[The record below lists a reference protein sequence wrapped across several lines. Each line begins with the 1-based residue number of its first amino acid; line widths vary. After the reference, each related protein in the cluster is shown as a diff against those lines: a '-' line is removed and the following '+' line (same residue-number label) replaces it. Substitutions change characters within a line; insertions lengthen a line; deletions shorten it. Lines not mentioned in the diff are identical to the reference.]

1 MVDVGL
7 IIILGFVQEFMHL
20 EIELTTHCQG
30 LHLIFMLQM
39 MVMVH
44 MTVFDGEYV
53 LFVPGV
59 DEDIEDCLLI

>member
-1 MVDVGL
+1 
-7 IIILGFVQEFMHL
+7 
-20 EIELTTHCQG
+20 
-30 LHLIFMLQM
+30 

-59 DEDIEDCLLI
+59 DEDIEDCLLIWRYVFILDLLNDEEEI